1 MHKKEFNADGTLKD
15 EVRQQKLSL
24 GAHPEAVD
32 DYARRVKAR
41 YDEWK
46 HLDETDPEPWPIYT
60 VGQTHLKY
68 KNPLIARVSAFFN
81 VAYFFIKIHA
91 QQGFQ
96 KSRAFALIYTAY
108 DFFSEQEKR
117 EFNPDGSLKPEYV
130 EYARKIGI
138 SESALEQLEWRKKI
152 EVDNYNKVSAKHA
165 EQGINFGEE
174 RMKERIEDSRT
185 YAQRRRKMEQ
195 DLRNFE
201 PEDSL
206 PFDKNT
212 SY

>member
-1 MHKKEFNADGTLKD
+1 MSRIKRWINMHKKEFNADGTLKD

-60 VGQTHLKY
+60 
-68 KNPLIARVSAFFN
+68 
-81 VAYFFIKIHA
+81 
-91 QQGFQ
+91 
-96 KSRAFALIYTAY
+96 AY

-117 EFNPDGSLKPEYV
+117 EFNPHGLLRPEYV

-138 SESALEQLEWRKKI
+138 SESALEYS
-152 EVDNYNKVSAKHA
+152 D
-165 EQGINFGEE
+165 F
-174 RMKERIEDSRT
+174 T
-185 YAQRRRKMEQ
+185 
-195 DLRNFE
+195 
-201 PEDSL
+201 
-206 PFDKNT
+206 
-212 SY
+212 

>member
-1 MHKKEFNADGTLKD
+1 MSRIKRWINMNNEEFNPDGSLKD
-15 EVRQQKLSL
+15 EARQQMLSTGMSNEAITDYALSL
-24 GAHPEAVD
+24 KEE
-32 DYARRVKAR
+32 

-46 HLDETDPEPWPIYT
+46 HLDDTDPEPWP
-60 VGQTHLKY
+60 V
-68 KNPLIARVSAFFN
+68 
-81 VAYFFIKIHA
+81 
-91 QQGFQ
+91 
-96 KSRAFALIYTAY
+96 YTAY

-130 EYARKIGI
+130 EYARQIGI
-138 SESALEQLEWRKKI
+138 SESALEQLEWRKKN
-152 EVDNYNKVSAKHA
+152 EVENYNAVSAGHA

-185 YAQRRRKMEQ
+185 YVQRRRQMEQ

-201 PEDSL
+201 PQESL

>member
-1 MHKKEFNADGTLKD
+1 MSRIKRWINMHEEEFNADGTLKD

-60 VGQTHLKY
+60 
-68 KNPLIARVSAFFN
+68 
-81 VAYFFIKIHA
+81 
-91 QQGFQ
+91 
-96 KSRAFALIYTAY
+96 AY
-108 DFFSEQEKR
+108 DLFSEQEKR
-117 EFNPDGSLKPEYV
+117 EFNPDGSLRPEYI
-130 EYARKIGI
+130 EYAQKIGI

-152 EVDNYNKVSAKHA
+152 EVDDYNKVSAKYA
-165 EQGINFGEE
+165 EKGINFGAWQM
-174 RMKERIEDSRT
+174 RGRIEDSRT
-185 YAQRRRKMEQ
+185 YVQRRQQMEQ

-201 PEDSL
+201 DVDTL
-206 PFDKNT
+206 PFDKDT
-212 SY
+212 AF

>member
-1 MHKKEFNADGTLKD
+1 MSRIKRWVNMNKREFNSDGSLKD
-15 EVRQQKLSL
+15 EARQQMLATGMSNEAINDYALSL
-24 GAHPEAVD
+24 KEE
-32 DYARRVKAR
+32 

-46 HLDETDPEPWPIYT
+46 HLDETYPEPWPIYT
-60 VGQTHLKY
+60 
-68 KNPLIARVSAFFN
+68 
-81 VAYFFIKIHA
+81 
-91 QQGFQ
+91 
-96 KSRAFALIYTAY
+96 AY
-108 DFFSEQEKR
+108 DFFTEQEKK
-117 EFNPDGSLKPEYV
+117 EFNRDGSLRPEYV

-138 SESALEQLEWRKKI
+138 SESALEHQEWRKRN
-152 EVDNYNKVSAKHA
+152 EVENYDAVSAEHA

-185 YAQRRRKMEQ
+185 YAQRRRQMEQ

-212 SY
+212 FY

>member
-1 MHKKEFNADGTLKD
+1 MHKKEFNADGTFKD

-60 VGQTHLKY
+60 
-68 KNPLIARVSAFFN
+68 
-81 VAYFFIKIHA
+81 
-91 QQGFQ
+91 
-96 KSRAFALIYTAY
+96 AY

-117 EFNPDGSLKPEYV
+117 EFNPDGSLKPEYL
-130 EYARKIGI
+130 EYARQIGI
-138 SESALEQLEWRKKI
+138 SESALEQLELRKKI

-185 YAQRRRKMEQ
+185 YAQRRQQMEQ

-201 PEDSL
+201 PEESL

>member
-1 MHKKEFNADGTLKD
+1 MHKKELNADGTLKD

-60 VGQTHLKY
+60 
-68 KNPLIARVSAFFN
+68 
-81 VAYFFIKIHA
+81 
-91 QQGFQ
+91 
-96 KSRAFALIYTAY
+96 AY

-117 EFNPDGSLKPEYV
+117 EFNPDGSLRAEYV
-130 EYARKIGI
+130 EYAQKIGI
-138 SESALEQLEWRKKI
+138 SEGALEQLEWRKKI
-152 EVDNYNKVSAKHA
+152 EVENYDAVSADYA
-165 EQGINFGEE
+165 EQGINFGEQK
-174 RMKERIEDSRT
+174 MNALIGVSRT
-185 YAQRRRKMEQ
+185 YGQRRQQMEE

-201 PEDSL
+201 DADSL
-206 PFDKNT
+206 PFDKDT
-212 SY
+212 AY

>member
-1 MHKKEFNADGTLKD
+1 MHKDEFHPDGSLKN
-15 EVRQQKLSL
+15 EARQEMLSV
-24 GAHPEAVD
+24 GMSNEAID
-32 DYARRVKAR
+32 DYASRLKAR

-60 VGQTHLKY
+60 
-68 KNPLIARVSAFFN
+68 
-81 VAYFFIKIHA
+81 
-91 QQGFQ
+91 
-96 KSRAFALIYTAY
+96 AY
-108 DFFSEQEKR
+108 DFFTEQEKK
-117 EFNPDGSLKPEYV
+117 EFNPDGSLRPEYV
-130 EYARKIGI
+130 EYARQIGI
-138 SESALEQLEWRKKI
+138 SESALEQQEWRKKN
-152 EVDNYNKVSAKHA
+152 EVENYNAVSADHA

-185 YAQRRRKMEQ
+185 YVQRLRQMEQ
-195 DLRNFE
+195 DLQNFE